1 MSGRKGIQV
10 NADDL
15 IDLVKL
21 KAYEE
26 VSSRHPGY
34 SKERLD
40 MLAESIAVSAVRY
53 NMIKYDLDK
62 NIVFDITESINLD
75 GDTGPYLQYAYAR
88 AQRILEKSN
97 EKYCRVPLSKLNSEP
112 EIRIIRVISKFDLVV
127 ENAARSLKPKI
138 LAKYVH
144 TLATAFNVFY
154 ETTPVLKEDNRE
166 IRIARIAL
174 VNAFC
179 KCLEVASGLLGIQ
192 SLKEM

>member
-1 MSGRKGIQV
+1 
-10 NADDL
+10 
-15 IDLVKL
+15 LV
-21 KAYEE
+21 
-26 VSSRHPGY
+26 
-34 SKERLD
+34 
-40 MLAESIAVSAVRY
+40 I
-53 NMIKYDLDK
+53 
-62 NIVFDITESINLD
+62 
-75 GDTGPYLQYAYAR
+75 
-88 AQRILEKSN
+88 
-97 EKYCRVPLSKLNSEP
+97 
-112 EIRIIRVISKFDLVV
+112 

-179 KCLEVASGLLGIQ
+179 KCLEVASALLGIQ